1 MAPEAWDL
9 PNEHFAERF
18 QLFVI
23 IALGESIVVTGATTS
38 QLELTPAR
46 VIAFAIAFLGTAALW
61 WLYFNFVAT
70 LAERALE
77 RAERRTLLA
86 RNAYTYLH
94 IVIIA
99 GILLS
104 AVGDEIVIAHPTDEL
119 SAAELAVVV
128 GGPAV
133 YLLAQAAVR
142 LRVTGMISLRRIGGA
157 ASLLRDRA
165 DRRLR
170 SRTVRRRGAVGR
182 PDRRN
187 RRRSGRRRTTDRR
200 SHAGTHRLAP
210 TGQER
215 RARLA

>member
-1 MAPEAWDL
+1 VPWRPRIAPEAWDVGT
-9 PNEHFAERF
+9 EHFAERF

-86 RNAYTYLH
+86 RDAYTYLH

-142 LRVTGMISLRRIGGA
+142 LRVTGRISLRRIGGA
-157 ASLLRDRA
+157 LACFAIVPIAAFAPALLVAGALLAVLIGVIVA
-165 DRRLR
+165 DQVVA
-170 SRTVRRRGAVGR
+170 VRRTGGR
-182 PDRRN
+182 
-187 RRRSGRRRTTDRR
+187 T
-200 SHAGTHRLAP
+200 
-210 TGQER
+210 
-215 RARLA
+215 RARTA